1 MLSITDNYLY
11 VIDAAGR
18 QQIFDV
24 EKLKI
29 ALQEAFTSAGNPNG
43 YLAEDI
49 ACSVESAML
58 ESYRSDRIFTQSE
71 VDGAVNGIL
80 ENAGYS
86 NVAQVFRRANS
97 HLYIAVDASVQDANM
112 LILRH
117 LGIQEPAAGKLAE
130 KVVGA
135 LKKLDISSA
144 SPALYL
150 ELARYYEHNN
160 PPVLTTPADKPAEPS
175 GSKILLTAADAAGML
190 DDTARELYDSK
201 IITLPNLT
209 GLYPNFRLS
218 LNLALLAEKYNVSSP
233 ATELEMAPILYDA
246 GERVGKW
253 LNLLCRHLNTETL
266 PLYLVL
272 TKLDIFTERY
282 LGTTYPEGRLAAL
295 DMAALFRNALGYP
308 VKKVRCRTSHNAR
321 NAN

>member
-71 VDGAVNGIL
+71 VDGAVNRIL
-80 ENAGYS
+80 ENAGYA

-175 GSKILLTAADAAGML
+175 GSKILLTATDAAGML

-201 IITLPNLT
+201 IITLSNLT

-218 LNLALLAEKYNVSSP
+218 LNLALLSEK
-233 ATELEMAPILYDA
+233 
-246 GERVGKW
+246 
-253 LNLLCRHLNTETL
+253 
-266 PLYLVL
+266 
-272 TKLDIFTERY
+272 
-282 LGTTYPEGRLAAL
+282 
-295 DMAALFRNALGYP
+295 
-308 VKKVRCRTSHNAR
+308 
-321 NAN
+321 